1 MGGPRGSLRAVLA
14 RLCERSHVTGP
25 IGLTKHVAGASIL
38 PKELL
43 VGVKCVCEPN

>member
-1 MGGPRGSLRAVLA
+1 MGGLGGSLRARLA
-14 RLCERSHVTGP
+14 RLCERSHVTRL
-25 IGLTKHVAGASIL
+25 IGLTKHVAGACIL